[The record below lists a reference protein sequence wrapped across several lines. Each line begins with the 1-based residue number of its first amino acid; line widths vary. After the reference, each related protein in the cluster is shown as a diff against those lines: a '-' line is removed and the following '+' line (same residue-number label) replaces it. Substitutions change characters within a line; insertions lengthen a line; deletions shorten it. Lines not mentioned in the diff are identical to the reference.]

1 MCWLASTCHAKKT
14 VVASERNNYKRGW
27 FRRRV
32 SGIDPGRLIFIDE
45 AAVNTAMTR
54 HFGRAVP
61 GERVVE
67 SVPRNYGEQTSMISA
82 LGLRGLVATMTLEG
96 AVDTLAFNAYINEV
110 LAAKLNKGDVV
121 ILDNLNVHKAS
132 QIEQVATTRGAR
144 VIWLA
149 PYSPDYSPIEQC
161 WSKIKQALRA
171 AKSRTREELEA
182 ALLRAMN
189 MVTSSDIRGWFK
201 HCGYAVAPD

>member
-1 MCWLASTCHAKKT
+1 
-14 VVASERNNYKRGW
+14 VASERNNYKRGW

-45 AAVNTAMTR
+45 AAVNTAMAR
-54 HFGRAVP
+54 HFGRAAP

-82 LGLRGLVATMTLEG
+82 LGLRGLLATMTLEG
-96 AVDTLAFNAYINEV
+96 AVDTLAFSAYINEV
-110 LAAKLNKGDVV
+110 LAAELYRGDVI

-132 QIEQVATTRGAR
+132 QIKQVAAARGAR

-149 PYSPDYSPIEQC
+149 SYSPDMSPIEQC
-161 WSKIKQALRA
+161 WSKIKQLLRA
-171 AKSRTREELEA
+171 AKARTREELEE
-182 ALLRAMN
+182 ALVRAMKL
-189 MVTSSDIRGWFK
+189 VTSSDIRGWFNC
-201 HCGYAVAPD
+201 CGYLVASD